1 MGKSYYMHQFYKRFF
16 CSLIVFVGIGLLV
29 LKGYCFF
36 YPVRQTESG
45 KAVSES
51 VPVGTKMESRLK
63 ELDEL
68 LYQPENASN
77 MEYVTEY
84 TSTKKT
90 LDKEVENW
98 EKLSEELDALAN
110 G

>member
-1 MGKSYYMHQFYKRFF
+1 MTQEKA
-16 CSLIVFVGIGLLV
+16 
-29 LKGYCFF
+29 
-36 YPVRQTESG
+36 E
-45 KAVSES
+45 KAVKESE
-51 VPVGTKMESRLK
+51 VRIEKMESRLK

-68 LYQPENASN
+68 LCQPENASN

-90 LDKEVENW
+90 LDEEVENW
-98 EKLSEELDALAN
+98 EKLLEELDALAN